1 MRRHLT
7 AYLAAASVLACE
19 AAAARLEISA
29 YTGQAV
35 MSDTKLEYRSGDDT
49 QLTFS
54 GVAWETKSLDSPIYY
69 GFRLSHWRP
78 HNPRLGIAL
87 DFTHPKAYLSPEQ
100 SVQVSGNRAG
110 AAVDGQEPIGNTIES
125 FNNSHGLNLLT
136 LNLLYRWSAGG
147 LGRALS
153 RRFEPYVGLGAG
165 IAIPHVDAII
175 DGQHT
180 SEYQLAGPAVQGL
193 AGVRYATTDRVGV
206 FVEYKLSYAR
216 LDESLNGGGS
226 IAFNPQI
233 HQFVLGLS
241 YGF

>member
-7 AYLAAASVLACE
+7 ICIAAIAALAAE
-19 AAAARLEISA
+19 TAAARFEISA

-35 MSDTKLEYRSGDDT
+35 MPDTKLEYQADDDT
-49 QLTFS
+49 RLTFN
-54 GVAWETKSLDSPIYY
+54 GVAWETESLESPIYY

-78 HNPRLGIAL
+78 HNPRLGFAL
-87 DFTHPKAYLSPEQ
+87 DFSHPKAYLDPAQ
-100 SVQVSGNRAG
+100 VVRVSGSRGN
-110 AAVDGQEPIGNTIES
+110 AAVDGEEPIGDTITS

-136 LNLLYRWSAGG
+136 LNLLYRWSTDRASGG
-147 LGRALS
+147 
-153 RRFEPYVGLGAG
+153 FEPYMGLGAG
-165 IAIPHVDAII
+165 VAVPHVEAVI

-180 SEYQLAGPAVQGL
+180 SGYQLAGPAVQGL
-193 AGVRYATTDRVGV
+193 VGVRYAATDRVGV

>member
-1 MRRHLT
+1 MRRHLNIC
-7 AYLAAASVLACE
+7 LVAASALACE
-19 AAAARLEISA
+19 TAAARFEISA

-35 MSDTKLEYRSGDDT
+35 MPDTKLEYRSGDDT

-110 AAVDGQEPIGNTIES
+110 EAV
-125 FNNSHGLNLLT
+125 
-136 LNLLYRWSAGG
+136 
-147 LGRALS
+147 
-153 RRFEPYVGLGAG
+153 
-165 IAIPHVDAII
+165 

-193 AGVRYATTDRVGV
+193 AGVRYATSDRVGV

-216 LDESLNGGGS
+216 LDESLSGGGS